1 MEFVQIAID
10 GPAGAGKSTIA
21 KRIAERL
28 NITYIDTG
36 AMYRALTYKVL
47 ANNID
52 ITNEKTI
59 IELAQNSNIQFLQE
73 NIYLDGKMI
82 NEEIRSIEINKKVS
96 HVAKIKEVREIL
108 VDAQRKIALGQDVIM
123 DGRDIG
129 THVLPNATLKIFLT
143 ASVQERALRRY
154 LELKKKGIEV
164 DIDELEKDIMNRDNI
179 DSQRAF
185 APLVKAEDAIIIDT
199 TGLTIEDV
207 VERIINLLKGV

>member
-47 ANNID
+47 TNKID
-52 ITNEKTI
+52 ITNEKSI
-59 IELAQNSNIQFLQE
+59 IELAQNSDIQFLQE

-82 NEEIRSIEINKKVS
+82 NEEIRSIEVNKNVS

-108 VDAQRKIALGQDVIM
+108 VHAQRKIALGQDVIM

-129 THVLPNATLKIFLT
+129 THVLPNATLKVFLT
-143 ASVQERALRRY
+143 ASAKERALRRY

-164 DIDELEKDIMNRDNI
+164 DIEELEKDITNRDNI

-199 TGLTIEDV
+199 TGLTIGDV
-207 VERIINLLKGV
+207 IEHIIHLLKEV

>member
-52 ITNEKTI
+52 ITNEKSI
-59 IELAQNSNIQFLQE
+59 IDLAQNSNIQFLQE

-108 VDAQRKIALGQDVIM
+108 VGAQRKIALGQDVIM

>member
-185 APLVKAEDAIIIDT
+185 APLVKAQDAIIIDT